1 MVEGWSTSKG
11 HDSTSLELK
20 ATAKCEDPR
29 PMEKAMK
36 SYLGVEALHIK
47 DYALEGTK
55 LFGSTKWKLDLPPGA
70 KCDSHWPDKVTTSF
84 FAQTLGRKEKNMH
97 RGVIELCRVWCSTYH
112 ISVEDWRP

>member
-70 KCDSHWPDKVTTSF
+70 KCDSH
-84 FAQTLGRKEKNMH
+84 
-97 RGVIELCRVWCSTYH
+97 
-112 ISVEDWRP
+112 